1 VESVHLKKAS
11 QSGKKSLRIQRAKR
25 VPRQLV
31 PIAQKLPRASRYNA
45 PIMSGNDISTNKASG
60 SRAAEGAA
68 GKSAAND
75 PLLTPVQFIKGIGPV
90 KAELLAKLD
99 LHYARDLVF
108 NFPRGYQDMSE
119 LRTIEQLEEGKLAS
133 VAGVVEEVD
142 LRNTGTG
149 RSLLGVLVKQ
159 GASFLRALWFNQP
172 YLRSKFQTG
181 RRILLSGEPKMQGIR
196 WEMVHPKYEFLADDD
211 DVPAG
216 RILPVYSLTEG
227 LNQTQMRRIMQ
238 GVVET
243 YAQNLEDVFP
253 DEFLD
258 SHQLWPIRAALPQ
271 IHQPRDQDSL
281 TQARR
286 RFIYQELFVLQ
297 LALAIRKWRLTHLR
311 RAPKLPTSA
320 RIDAR
325 ITRLFP
331 FELTTEQRIAIDQ
344 IAADMGR
351 EVPMNRLLQGDVG
364 SGKTVVAMYAMLLAV
379 AHGKQAA
386 LMAPTEVLA
395 RQHVLTLSTA
405 LKASQVRIGLLV
417 GSLTATERKKTLDA
431 LAAGEI
437 DILVG
442 THAVTHAL
450 NQSATARAAEGN
462 QNDSLDEAVA
472 GGRFARLGLVVIDEQ
487 HKFGVHQR
495 AALKKAGIDP
505 HYLVMT
511 ATPIP
516 RTMTMTLFGD
526 LDVSTLRSPPPGRQK
541 THTYLAVDGQRQRW
555 WHFFKQQLAE
565 GRQGYVIVPL
575 VEETEAI
582 EAASVQQTLDVLLRG
597 ELMGYRLAALH
608 GRMTPTE
615 KESAMESFRRGRT
628 QVLVST
634 SVVEVGV
641 DVPNA
646 TLMTIEG
653 GERFGLAQLHQL
665 RGRIS
670 RGSHAGYL
678 CVFATPA
685 TDEAQRRLDAFT
697 KSTDGFE
704 LAELDFQLRGP
715 GDLFGTRQ
723 HGLPPLRIADLAR
736 DAAVVEEARS
746 DAQTLVTADPD
757 LADPA
762 YARLKKMV
770 LVRYGQALEL
780 GDVG

>member
-1 VESVHLKKAS
+1 MQVAQRENGTYVTFSYNTSMNVPSV
-11 QSGKKSLRIQRAKR
+11 
-25 VPRQLV
+25 
-31 PIAQKLPRASRYNA
+31 
-45 PIMSGNDISTNKASG
+45 TT
-60 SRAAEGAA
+60 
-68 GKSAAND
+68 D
-75 PLLTPVQFIKGIGPV
+75 PLLTPSQFLKGIGPV

-99 LHYARDLVF
+99 LHYARDFIF
-108 NFPRGYQDMSE
+108 NFPRAYQDMSE
-119 LRTIEQLEEGKLAS
+119 LRTVDQLEEGKLAS
-133 VAGVVEEVD
+133 VAGVIEEVD
-142 LRNTGTG
+142 LRNVGTG
-149 RSLLGVLVKQ
+149 KSLLGVLIKQ
-159 GASFLRALWFNQP
+159 GASYLRCLWFNQP
-172 YLRSKFQTG
+172 YLRGKFQSG
-181 RRILLSGEPKMQGIR
+181 RRILISGEPKQQGIR
-196 WEMVHPKYEFLADDD
+196 WEMVHPKYELLADDD

-227 LNQTQMRRIMQ
+227 LNQTQMRRIMA
-238 GVVET
+238 GVVEA
-243 YAQNLEDVFP
+243 YAPLVEDVFP

-258 SHQLWPIRAALPQ
+258 THQLWPIRAALPQ
-271 IHQPRDQDSL
+271 MHLPRDQASL
-281 TQARR
+281 EQARR
-286 RFIYQELFVLQ
+286 RFIYQELFILQ
-297 LALAIRKWRLTHLR
+297 LALAIRKWRLTHHR
-311 RAPKLPTSA
+311 RAPALPTSA

-395 RQHVLTLSTA
+395 RQHVQTLTTA
-405 LKASQVRIGLLV
+405 LEASKVRIGLLV
-417 GSLTATERKKTLDA
+417 GSLTPAERKKTLDA
-431 LAAGEI
+431 LAAGEL

-450 NQSATARAAEGN
+450 NQSGAAKD
-462 QNDSLDEAVA
+462 QKPLDGLSDALE

-487 HKFGVHQR
+487 HKFGVNQR
-495 AALKKAGIDP
+495 AALKRAGIDP

-516 RTMTMTLFGD
+516 RTMTMTMFGD
-526 LDVSTLRSPPPGRQK
+526 LDVSTIRSAPPGRQK
-541 THTYLAVDGQRQRW
+541 IHTYLAEDGQRSRW
-555 WHFFKQQLAE
+555 WNFFRQKIAE

-575 VEETEAI
+575 VEETEAV
-582 EAASVQQTLDVLLRG
+582 EAASVQQTLEVLQRG
-597 ELMGYRLAALH
+597 ELMGHRLAALH
-608 GRMTPTE
+608 GRMTPIE
-615 KESAMESFRRGRT
+615 KESAMEAFRRGRV

-670 RGSHAGYL
+670 RGSHPGYL
-678 CVFATPA
+678 CVYANPS

-697 KSTDGFE
+697 RSNDGFE

-723 HGLPPLRIADLAR
+723 HGLPPLRIADLSR
-736 DAAVVEEARS
+736 DVEIVEEARS
-746 DAQTLVTADPD
+746 DAQTSIAADPD
-757 LADPA
+757 LKDPA
-762 YARLKKMV
+762 YARLKRMV
-770 LVRYGQALEL
+770 LIRYGEALEL

>member
-1 VESVHLKKAS
+1 MESVAFEIAS
-11 QSGKKSLRIQRAKR
+11 HTRGELSEDATFS
-25 VPRQLV
+25 
-31 PIAQKLPRASRYNA
+31 YNA
-45 PIMSGNDISTNKASG
+45 GMNSPSVAT
-60 SRAAEGAA
+60 
-68 GKSAAND
+68 D
-75 PLLTPVQFIKGIGPV
+75 PLLTPAQFLKGVGPA
-90 KAELLAKLD
+90 KAELLAKLE
-99 LHYARDLVF
+99 LYYARDLLF
-108 NFPRGYQDMSE
+108 NFPRTYQDMSE
-119 LRTIEQLEEGKLAS
+119 LRSVEQLEDGKLAS
-133 VAGVVEEVD
+133 VAGVIEEVD

-149 RSLLGVLVKQ
+149 RSLLGLLVKQ
-159 GASFLRALWFNQP
+159 GTSYLRGLWFNQP
-172 YLRSKFQTG
+172 YLRGKFQIG
-181 RRILLSGEPKMQGIR
+181 RRILLSGEPKLQGIR
-196 WEMVHPKYEFLADDD
+196 WEMVHPKFEFLADDD

-227 LNQTQMRRIMQ
+227 LNQTQMRRIQ
-238 GVVET
+238 ASIVET
-243 YAQNLEDVFP
+243 YSPMVEDVFP
-253 DEFLD
+253 DDFLD
-258 SHQLWPIRAALPQ
+258 THQLWPIRAALPQ

-281 TQARR
+281 EQARR

-297 LALAIRKWRLTHLR
+297 LALAIRKWRLTHHR
-311 RAPKLPTSA
+311 RAPALPTSA

-395 RQHVLTLSTA
+395 RQHVNTLTNA

-417 GSLTATERKKTLDA
+417 GSLTPAERKQTLDA
-431 LAAGEI
+431 LAAGEL

-442 THAVTHAL
+442 TQAVTHAL
-450 NQSATARAAEGN
+450 NQSGSVN
-462 QNDSLDEAVA
+462 KDQKSLDGLSTALE
-472 GGRFARLGLVVIDEQ
+472 GGRFSRLGLVVIDEQ
-487 HKFGVHQR
+487 HKFGVNQR
-495 AALKKAGIDP
+495 AALKRAGIDP

-516 RTMTMTLFGD
+516 RTVTMTLFGD
-526 LDVSTLRSPPPGRQK
+526 LDVSTIRSAPPGRQK
-541 THTYLAVDGQRQRW
+541 IHTYLAEDGQRSRW
-555 WHFFKQQLAE
+555 WNFFRQKLAE

-575 VEETEAI
+575 VEETEAV
-582 EAASVQQTLDVLLRG
+582 EAASVQQTLDVLQRG
-597 ELMGYRLAALH
+597 ELLGHRLASLH
-608 GRMTPTE
+608 GRMTPIE
-615 KESAMESFRRGRT
+615 KESAMEAFRRGRV

-670 RGSHAGYL
+670 RGSHPGYL
-678 CVFATPA
+678 CVFANPA

-697 KSTDGFE
+697 KSNDGFE

-723 HGLPPLRIADLAR
+723 HGLPPLRIADLSR
-736 DAAVVEEARS
+736 DAVIVEEARS
-746 DAQTLVTADPD
+746 DAQTLIATDPD
-757 LADPA
+757 LKDPN
-762 YARLKKMV
+762 YAKLKRMV
-770 LVRYGQALEL
+770 LVRYGEALEL

>member
-1 VESVHLKKAS
+1 MNSPSV
-11 QSGKKSLRIQRAKR
+11 
-25 VPRQLV
+25 
-31 PIAQKLPRASRYNA
+31 
-45 PIMSGNDISTNKASG
+45 TT
-60 SRAAEGAA
+60 
-68 GKSAAND
+68 D
-75 PLLTPVQFIKGIGPV
+75 PLLTPSQFLKGVGPA

-99 LHYARDLVF
+99 LHYARDLIF
-108 NFPRGYQDMSE
+108 NFPRTYQDMSE
-119 LRTIEQLEEGKLAS
+119 LRTIDQLEEGKLAS
-133 VAGVVEEVD
+133 VAGVIEEVD

-149 RSLLGVLVKQ
+149 KSLLGLLVKQ
-159 GASFLRALWFNQP
+159 GASYLRALFFNQP
-172 YLRSKFQTG
+172 YLRPKFQQG
-181 RRILLSGEPKMQGIR
+181 RRILLSGEPKQQGIR
-196 WEMVHPKYEFLADDD
+196 WEMVHPKYELLADDD

-227 LNQTQMRRIMQ
+227 LNQTQMRRIMA
-238 GVVET
+238 GIVET
-243 YAQNLEDVFP
+243 YAPLVEDVFP
-253 DEFLD
+253 DDFLD
-258 SHQLWPIRAALPQ
+258 THQLWPIRAALPQ
-271 IHQPRDQDSL
+271 IHLPRDQASL
-281 TQARR
+281 EQSRR

-297 LALAIRKWRLTHLR
+297 LALAIRKWRLTHHR
-311 RAPKLPTSA
+311 RAPALPTSA
-320 RIDAR
+320 KIDAR

-395 RQHVLTLSTA
+395 RQHVQTLSTA
-405 LKASQVRIGLLV
+405 LEASKVRIGLLV
-417 GSLTATERKKTLDA
+417 GSLTPAERKKTLDA
-431 LAAGEI
+431 LAAGEL

-450 NQSATARAAEGN
+450 NQSGTTKD
-462 QNDSLDEAVA
+462 QKTLDGLSDALE

-487 HKFGVHQR
+487 HKFGVNQR
-495 AALKKAGIDP
+495 AALKRAGIDP

-516 RTMTMTLFGD
+516 RTVTMTLFGD
-526 LDVSTLRSPPPGRQK
+526 LDVSTIRSAPPGRQK
-541 THTYLAVDGQRQRW
+541 IHTYLAQDGQRSRW
-555 WHFFKQQLAE
+555 WNFFRQKLAE
-565 GRQGYVIVPL
+565 GRQAYVIVPL
-575 VEETEAI
+575 VEETEAV
-582 EAASVQQTLDVLLRG
+582 EAASVQQTLEVLQRG
-597 ELMGYRLAALH
+597 ELMGHRLAALH
-608 GRMTPTE
+608 GRMTPIE
-615 KESAMESFRRGRT
+615 KDSAMEAFRRGRV

-670 RGSHAGYL
+670 RGSYPGYL
-678 CVFATPA
+678 CVFANPG

-697 KSTDGFE
+697 RSTDGFE

-723 HGLPPLRIADLAR
+723 HGLPPLRIADLSR
-736 DAAVVEEARS
+736 DAEIVEEARS
-746 DAQTLVTADPD
+746 DAQTLIAADPD
-757 LADPA
+757 LKDAA
-762 YARLKKMV
+762 YAKLKRMV
-770 LVRYGQALEL
+770 LVRYGEALEL